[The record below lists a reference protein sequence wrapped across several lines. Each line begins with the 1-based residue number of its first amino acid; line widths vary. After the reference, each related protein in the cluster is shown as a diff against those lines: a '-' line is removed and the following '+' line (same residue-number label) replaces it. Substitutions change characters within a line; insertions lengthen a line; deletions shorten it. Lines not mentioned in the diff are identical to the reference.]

1 MTRDEFEAFLTR
13 LVWRTGDTPFE
24 SDLEYLIRMGQ
35 TRLNRDLLVRRRISR
50 ETLAATS
57 QLVDLP
63 DDYDSVISLQ
73 AADGRRLTY
82 VTPYEMEGYV
92 NGSQNIAPYYTILD
106 ALRVADYRISATNPT
121 TFELTYYAKLPE
133 YEDAETWV
141 QANYFDLFL
150 HACLIYTAPYL
161 RDDER
166 LPTWQSLYA
175 EMLESALREN
185 AREQYSGSPL
195 KPRLPGVVA

>member
-1 MTRDEFEAFLTR
+1 MTRDEFNAFLTR

-24 SDLEYLIRMGQ
+24 TDLEYLIRMGQ
-35 TRLNRDLLVRRRISR
+35 TRLNRDLLVRQRIAR
-50 ETLAATS
+50 DTLAATS
-57 QLVDLP
+57 QIVDLP
-63 DDYDSVISLQ
+63 EDYDSVITLK

-82 VTPYEMEGYV
+82 VTPFDMEGYV
-92 NGSQNIAPYYTILD
+92 AGDTAIAPYYTILD

-121 TFELTYYAKLPE
+121 TFDLTYYTKLPE
-133 YEDAETWV
+133 FETEETWV
-141 QANYFDLFL
+141 QRDHFDLYL

-161 RDDER
+161 REDER
-166 LPTWQSLYA
+166 MATWQSLYA
-175 EMLESALREN
+175 ELLGAALSAN